1 MLFSFY
7 TILIILIVHY
17 LADFCLQT
25 HEQSQKKSSE
35 FKWLIYHTGTY
46 SLVWLFTTWALYSS
60 FAAAFLFATITLVVH
75 TATDYVT
82 SRIGKPFWEKQ
93 DFHNGFAVIGF
104 DQVLHYVQLL
114 LTHHLITTIFA
125 S

>member
-1 MLFSFY
+1 MFSFY
-7 TILIILIVHY
+7 TILIILIIHY

-46 SLVWLFTTWALYSS
+46 SLVWLFITWALYFNFS
-60 FAAAFLFATITLVVH
+60 AAFIFATITFVAH
-75 TATDYVT
+75 TGTDYVT
-82 SRIGKPFWEKQ
+82 SRISKPFWEKQ

-114 LTHHLITTIFA
+114 LTHQLVTSIFTH
-125 S
+125 